1 MNTVFLYSIYHP
13 PQECPGF
20 VTFAYISL
28 TQSNAA
34 PIYTPQFP
42 LFTERSMRRALYA
55 MLFLSM
61 LQCAV
66 AYASLGSAP
75 SNFGTTPQLK
85 QGARSLAAA
94 GNANYTVSQSTLDGG
109 TVVREYSDSSGVVFA
124 VSWNGPFLPDL
135 RTLLGTH
142 FDTLRTEAAKKPKA
156 GHSQLA
162 VDRSDVV
169 IVSNG
174 HMRSFSGKA
183 WIPGALPA
191 GFSTDS
197 ME

>member
-1 MNTVFLYSIYHP
+1 
-13 PQECPGF
+13 
-20 VTFAYISL
+20 
-28 TQSNAA
+28 
-34 PIYTPQFP
+34 
-42 LFTERSMRRALYA
+42 MRRALYA

-66 AYASLGSAP
+66 AYASLGSSP
-75 SNFGTTPQLK
+75 SDFGPTPLLR

-94 GNANYTVSQSTLDGG
+94 DNAANYTVTQSTLDEG
-109 TVVREYSDSSGVVFA
+109 TVVREYSDAAGVVFA

-135 RTLLGTH
+135 RTLLGAH
-142 FDTLRTEAAKKPKA
+142 FDTLRSEAARRPKA

-169 IVSNG
+169 IVSTG
-174 HMRSFSGKA
+174 HMRAFSGKA
-183 WIPGALPA
+183 WIPASLPT

-197 ME
+197 IE